1 MNAAKWI
8 FRLSFR
14 QLVQR
19 KRAIGLALFTA
30 LPGIVLAIAS
40 ASVDADELVGLFHNL
55 TVGLF
60 LMVGLAV
67 TALLNASSAFGE
79 ELRASTLSY
88 IVVKPVPRWIIA
100 ASVSMAATAAT
111 LLLAGIGL
119 AVTWIVAIITIG
131 DAGLGLAP
139 LAALVIEALG
149 YSAVFVPLG
158 LLFSRATL
166 AGLAYIFVWEGILG
180 RALSALAPSSVWIT
194 AFSGYADLAEDID
207 AETLGFLGNLVPGV
221 GGALA
226 KALVAFV
233 ISIGLTTLLLKKR
246 DLA

>member
-1 MNAAKWI
+1 MIAARWI

-19 KRAIGLALFTA
+19 KRAIGLVLFTA

-40 ASVDADELVGLFHNL
+40 ASVDDDDLLGLFHDLN
-55 TVGLF
+55 VGLY

-67 TALLNASSAFGE
+67 AALLNASSAFGE

-100 ASVSMAATAAT
+100 ASVSTAATAAT
-111 LLLAGIGL
+111 LLLAGMGL
-119 AVTWIVAIITIG
+119 AFTWLIAIITIG
-131 DAGLGLAP
+131 DASLGLAP

-194 AFSGYADLAEDID
+194 AFSGYADIAEGIPDGTL
-207 AETLGFLGNLVPGV
+207 ETLGNLVPGV

-226 KALVAFV
+226 KVLVAFV
-233 ISIGLTTLLLKKR
+233 VSVCLTTLLLRKR